1 MRLRLVAALAAVLA
15 VAPASRAQR
24 ATARLEGTV
33 TDSMYARPLA
43 GAMVFVTRNSPDPAA
58 WYSLATDERGR
69 YRLDTLLA
77 GKYSVGLW
85 HPILDSLELVLPPR
99 VVEIGEGQRVVLD
112 LALPSSATLR
122 ASLCPGVTLPPG
134 TGALFGQVRDADSD
148 RPRADAVVAVRWGD
162 FTVDRARLQVSR
174 AERTEGLRTNAEG
187 QYRLCGLP
195 TDSWLQVQVQ
205 HAGGGGSVVRVSI
218 ADSVGVAALNLSF
231 SAAGARRL
239 APGDSVT
246 GDDAAPL
253 PPLSGTASVSG
264 KVLGDN
270 GQPLAGVQL
279 RVLETAGSMR
289 TDSTGHY
296 TLSGLPAGTQLLE
309 AKRIGYR
316 IVQQPVRL
324 LRGREIEATIRL
336 QRIVSLDSIR
346 IVAQR
351 ARYREFEQNRRS
363 ASGRF
368 LTERDIAQRNAFQSS
383 DLLRMIPGFHVVGNG
398 FDAKIVSS
406 RGPLGLSRRDCE
418 VNIVIDGLQHQ
429 DINFVQPS
437 DIGAMEVYNGPA
449 GAPLL
454 YAGQCGVIVIWTKR

>member
-1 MRLRLVAALAAVLA
+1 MRLRLVAALAVVLA
-15 VAPASRAQR
+15 VAPAIGAQR
-24 ATARLEGTV
+24 ATARIEGTI
-33 TDSMYARPLA
+33 TDSMHARPLA

-58 WYSLATDERGR
+58 WYSLAADDRGR

-85 HPILDSLELVLPPR
+85 HPILDSLELVLPPT

-112 LALPSSATLR
+112 LGLPSSATLR

-148 RPRADAVVAVRWGD
+148 RPLADAVVAVRWAD
-162 FTVDRARLQVSR
+162 FAVDRATLQVSR
-174 AERTEGLRTNAEG
+174 AERNEGLRTNAEG

-218 ADSVGVAALNLSF
+218 ADSVGVAPLNLSF
-231 SAAGARRL
+231 SAAGTRRL
-239 APGDSVT
+239 AEGDSVT
-246 GDDAAPL
+246 GDDVPP

-316 IVQQPVRL
+316 IVQQPVQL
-324 LRGREIEATIRL
+324 LRGRDIETSIRL

-363 ASGRF
+363 ASGRY

-383 DLLRMIPGFHVVGNG
+383 DLLRMIPGFRVVGSG

-406 RGPLGLSRRDCE
+406 RGPVGLSRRDCE